1 MSDHEHSHSHGPND
15 HSHSHGPG
23 ADDHSHSH
31 SHSHSHGPGDADHHH
46 HSAAPEPP
54 PESPFEDSS
63 TQALS
68 DALKS
73 SFVVVRV
80 VMAGLIVLFFAS
92 GIFTVGPQ
100 EVAIKLLFGAPT
112 GTGQEALL
120 KPGLHWSFPYPINEI
135 VKVPKD
141 KVHEV
146 TSTAGW
152 YPVTKEQQLAG
163 QEPPAGATLN
173 PASDGYTL
181 TADGNIMHV
190 RATLRFTI
198 SDPVAWEFNFTNATD
213 LVQNALNNALHHAS
227 SQFTVDKATRQ
238 DITGFKEKLMN
249 RVQALVAAHG
259 LGIEFDPRGC
269 DVVAIPPRQVK
280 AAFDAVLEAENDK
293 RKTINTA
300 EGDAN
305 TTRTKA
311 QAEADAIR
319 NAGRADA
326 TRIVQTAQ
334 ADANYFLARL
344 PEFQRDP
351 QLFRDRRLTETMAIV
366 LANAQEKYFI
376 VERADGTPRELRV
389 LLNREPIKPVAP
401 KQP

>member
-23 ADDHSHSH
+23 ADDHA
-31 SHSHSHGPGDADHHH
+31 HSHSHGPGDSEHHH

-54 PESPFEDSS
+54 PEAPIEDAG

-80 VMAGLIVLFFAS
+80 VMAALIITFFAS
-92 GIFTVGPQ
+92 GVFTVGPQ

-112 GTGQEALL
+112 GTGEDALL
-120 KPGLHWSFPYPINEI
+120 KPGLHWSFPVPINEI
-135 VKVPKD
+135 VKIPRGQ
-141 KVHEV
+141 VHTIV
-146 TSTAGW
+146 SSVGW
-152 YPVTKEQQLAG
+152 YPVTKEQELAG
-163 QEPPAGATLN
+163 QEPPAGGTLN

-190 RATLRFTI
+190 RATLRYYI
-198 SDPVAWEFNFTNATD
+198 ADPVKYEFGFAAASN

-227 SQFTVDKATRQ
+227 AQFTVDRATRQ
-238 DITGFKEKLMN
+238 DIAAFKEKLMS
-249 RVQALVAAHG
+249 RVQALVAAQG
-259 LGIEFDPRGC
+259 LGIEFDPRNC

-305 TTRTKA
+305 TTLTKA
-311 QAEADAIR
+311 QADADGVR
-319 NAGRADA
+319 NAGSVDA
-326 TRIVQTAQ
+326 TRIKQAAA
-334 ADANYFLARL
+334 ADAEYFLARL
-344 PEFQRDP
+344 PEFKSNP
-351 QLFRDRRLTETMAIV
+351 QLFRDRRLTETMATV
-366 LANAQEKYFI
+366 LANAQEKYFL

>member
-1 MSDHEHSHSHGPND
+1 MSDHDHSHGPND
-15 HSHSHGPG
+15 HGHSHSHGPG

-31 SHSHSHGPGDADHHH
+31 SHGPGGAHDHA
-46 HSAAPEPP
+46 AAPEPQH
-54 PESPFEDSS
+54 ESPIEDSS

-80 VMAGLIVLFFAS
+80 VMAALIILFFAS

-100 EVAIKLLFGAPT
+100 EVAIKLLFGAST
-112 GTGQEALL
+112 GKGEAALL

-135 VKVPKD
+135 VKIPKD
-141 KVHEV
+141 QVHTV
-146 TSTAGW
+146 VSTAGW
-152 YPVTKEQQLAG
+152 YPVTSQQELAG

-173 PASDGYTL
+173 PSTDGYTI
-181 TADGNIMHV
+181 TGDGNIMHV
-190 RATLRFTI
+190 KATLRYRI
-198 SDPVAWEFNFTNATD
+198 SDPEAYVFKFAAVSN
-213 LVQNALNNALHHAS
+213 LVQNALNNALHNAS
-227 SQFTVDKATRQ
+227 GQFTVDEATRKN
-238 DITGFKEKLMN
+238 ISRFKEKLME
-249 RVQALVAAHG
+249 RVQKLVTAQN

-293 RKTINTA
+293 RKAFNTA
-300 EGDAN
+300 QGDAN
-305 TTRTKA
+305 TTSTRA
-311 QAEADAIR
+311 DAEADAIR
-319 NAGRADA
+319 NAGIAEA
-326 TRIVQTAQ
+326 TRIKQTAK
-334 ADANYFLARL
+334 ADAEYFLARL

-366 LANAQEKYFI
+366 LTNAQEKYFL

-389 LLNREPIKPVAP
+389 LLNREPLKPAAP

>member
-1 MSDHEHSHSHGPND
+1 MSDHDHSHSHGPDD

-31 SHSHSHGPGDADHHH
+31 SHGPADEHHH
-46 HSAAPEPP
+46 HEPGAPEPA
-54 PESPFEDSS
+54 PESPMEDSS
-63 TQALS
+63 TQALA

-73 SFVVVRV
+73 SFVVVQI

-100 EVAIKLLFGAPT
+100 EIAIKLLFGAPT
-112 GTGQEALL
+112 GTGEEALL
-120 KPGLHWSFPYPINEI
+120 QPGLHWSFPEPINEI
-135 VKVPKD
+135 VKIPK
-141 KVHEV
+141 KQVHTV
-146 TSTAGW
+146 VSSAGW
-152 YPVTKEQQLAG
+152 YPVTPQQELAG
-163 QEPPAGATLN
+163 QEPPAGGTLN
-173 PASDGYTL
+173 PANDGYTL

-190 RATLRFTI
+190 KATLRYYI
-198 SDPVAWEFNFTNATD
+198 ADPVKYAFDFAAASN

-238 DITGFKEKLMN
+238 DIAAFKEKLMN
-249 RVQALVAAHG
+249 RVQQLVLAQG
-259 LGIEFDPRGC
+259 LGIEFDPRNC

-300 EGDAN
+300 EGEAN
-305 TTRTKA
+305 TTLTKA
-311 QAEADAIR
+311 QAEADGIR

-326 TRIVQTAQ
+326 TRIVQSAQ
-334 ADANYFLARL
+334 ADADYFLARL
-344 PEFQRDP
+344 PEFKSNP
-351 QLFRDRRLTETMAIV
+351 QLFRDRRLTETMATV
-366 LANAQEKYFI
+366 LANAQEKYFL
-376 VERADGTPRELRV
+376 VERSDGTPRELRI
-389 LLNREPIKPVAP
+389 LLNREPLKPPTP

>member
-1 MSDHEHSHSHGPND
+1 MSDHDHSHGPND
-15 HSHSHGPG
+15 HSHSHSHGPG
-23 ADDHSHSH
+23 SDDHA
-31 SHSHSHGPGDADHHH
+31 HSHSHGPGDAHQHA
-46 HSAAPEPP
+46 AAPEPQHDAP
-54 PESPFEDSS
+54 MEDSS

-73 SFVVVRV
+73 SFLVVRV

-100 EVAIKLLFGAPT
+100 EVAIKLLFGAST
-112 GTGQEALL
+112 GSGEAALL

-135 VKVPKD
+135 VKIPKD
-141 KVHEV
+141 QVHTV
-146 TSTAGW
+146 VSSAGW
-152 YPVTKEQQLAG
+152 YPVTSQQELAG

-173 PASDGYTL
+173 PSTDGYTI

-190 RATLRFTI
+190 KATLRYRI
-198 SDPVAWEFNFTNATD
+198 SDPEAYVFKFAAVSN

-227 SQFTVDKATRQ
+227 GQFTVDQATRK
-238 DITGFKEKLMN
+238 DISRFKERLLD
-249 RVQALVAAHG
+249 RVQHLVTAQK

-293 RKTINTA
+293 RKAFNTA
-300 EGDAN
+300 QGDAN
-305 TTRTKA
+305 TTSTKA
-311 QAEADAIR
+311 EAEADAIR
-319 NAGRADA
+319 NNGIADA
-326 TRIVQTAQ
+326 TRIKQSAK
-334 ADANYFLARL
+334 ADAEYFLARL
-344 PEFQRDP
+344 PEFTRDP
-351 QLFRDRRLTETMAIV
+351 KLFRERRLTETMATV
-366 LANAQEKYFI
+366 LANAQEKYFL

-389 LLNREPIKPVAP
+389 LLNREPLKPAAP

>member
-1 MSDHEHSHSHGPND
+1 MSDHD
-15 HSHSHGPG
+15 HSHSHGPS
-23 ADDHSHSH
+23 DHSHGPGTDDH
-31 SHSHSHGPGDADHHH
+31 AHSHSHGPGVEHHH
-46 HSAAPEPP
+46 HDAGTPEPA

-73 SFVVVRV
+73 SFLVVRV
-80 VMAGLIVLFFAS
+80 VMAGLVILFFAS

-112 GTGQEALL
+112 GTGEAALL

-135 VKVPKD
+135 VKIPRGQ
-141 KVHEV
+141 VHTV
-146 TSTAGW
+146 VSSVGW
-152 YPVTKEQQLAG
+152 YPVTREQELSG
-163 QEPPAGATLN
+163 QEPPAGGTLN

-190 RATLRFTI
+190 KATLRYYI
-198 SDPVAWEFNFTNATD
+198 SDPVRYEFELAAVSNV
-213 LVQNALNNALHHAS
+213 VQNALNNALHHAS
-227 SQFTVDKATRQ
+227 LQFTVDKATRQ
-238 DITGFKEKLMN
+238 DIAGFKEKLMN
-249 RVQALVAAHG
+249 RVQALAAAQN
-259 LGIEFDPRGC
+259 LGIEFDPRGS
-269 DVVAIPPRQVK
+269 DVIAIPPRQVK

-293 RKTINTA
+293 RKAINTA
-300 EGDAN
+300 EGEAN

-311 QAEADAIR
+311 QAEADALR

-326 TRIVQTAQ
+326 TRTVQSAQ
-334 ADANYFLARL
+334 ADADYFLARL
-344 PEFQRDP
+344 PEFKSNP
-351 QLFRDRRLTETMAIV
+351 QLFRDRRLTETMATV
-366 LANAQEKYFI
+366 LANAQEKYFL

>member
-1 MSDHEHSHSHGPND
+1 MSDHDHSHSHGPND

-23 ADDHSHSH
+23 PDDHAHSH
-31 SHSHSHGPGDADHHH
+31 AHGPGDA
-46 HSAAPEPP
+46 PEPR
-54 PESPFEDSS
+54 PEAPMEDSS

-73 SFVVVRV
+73 SFLVVRV

-100 EVAIKLLFGAPT
+100 EVAIKLLFGAST
-112 GTGQEALL
+112 GKGEAALL
-120 KPGLHWSFPYPINEI
+120 KPGLHWSFPFPINEI
-135 VKVPKD
+135 VKIPKD
-141 KVHEV
+141 QVHTV
-146 TSTAGW
+146 ISSAGW
-152 YPVTKEQQLAG
+152 YPVTPQQELAG
-163 QEPPAGATLN
+163 QETPAGATLN
-173 PASDGYTL
+173 PAADGYTL

-190 RATLRFTI
+190 KATLRYRI
-198 SDPVAWEFNFTNATD
+198 NDPEAYVFHFAAVSN

-227 SQFTVDKATRQ
+227 GQFTVDKATRQ
-238 DITGFKEKLMN
+238 DIAGFKEKLMN
-249 RVQALVAAHG
+249 RVQQLVAAQN

-293 RKTINTA
+293 RKAINTA

-305 TTRTKA
+305 TIRTKA
-311 QAEADAIR
+311 EAEADAIR

-326 TRIVQTAQ
+326 TRIVQSAK
-334 ADANYFLARL
+334 ADADYFLARL
-344 PEFQRDP
+344 PEFTSNP
-351 QLFRDRRLTETMAIV
+351 QLFRDRRLTETMATV
-366 LANAQEKYFI
+366 LGNAQEKYFL
-376 VERADGTPRELRV
+376 VERTDGTPRELRI
-389 LLNREPIKPVAP
+389 LLNREPLKPAAP

>member
-1 MSDHEHSHSHGPND
+1 MSDHDHSHSHGPND

-23 ADDHSHSH
+23 ADDHA
-31 SHSHSHGPGDADHHH
+31 HSHSHGPGDEHHH
-46 HSAAPEPP
+46 HDAGAPEPQHEAP
-54 PESPFEDSS
+54 MEDSS

-73 SFVVVRV
+73 SFLVVRV

-100 EVAIKLLFGAPT
+100 EVAVKLLFGAPT
-112 GTGQEALL
+112 GKGEAALL

-135 VKVPKD
+135 VRIPKD
-141 KVHEV
+141 QVQTV
-146 TSTAGW
+146 VSSVGW
-152 YPVTKEQQLAG
+152 YPVTPQQELAG
-163 QEPPAGATLN
+163 QEPPAGGTLN
-173 PASDGYTL
+173 PATDGYTL

-190 RATLRFTI
+190 RATLRYRI
-198 SDPVAWEFNFTNATD
+198 SDPEAYAFNFVAASN
-213 LVQNALNNALHHAS
+213 LVQNAVNNALHHAS
-227 SQFTVDKATRQ
+227 AQFTVDKATRQ
-238 DITGFKEKLMN
+238 DIAGFKEKLMN
-249 RVQALVAAHG
+249 RVQALVATQN

-311 QAEADAIR
+311 QAEADAVR

-366 LANAQEKYFI
+366 LGNAQEKYFL
-376 VERADGTPRELRV
+376 VERSDGTPRELRI
-389 LLNREPIKPVAP
+389 LLNREPLKPVAP

>member
-1 MSDHEHSHSHGPND
+1 MSDHDHSHGPNA

-23 ADDHSHSH
+23 TDDHAHSH
-31 SHSHSHGPGDADHHH
+31 AHGPGDEHHH
-46 HSAAPEPP
+46 DHAAAPEPQH
-54 PESPFEDSS
+54 ESPIEDSS

-80 VMAGLIVLFFAS
+80 VMAALIILFFAS

-100 EVAIKLLFGAPT
+100 EVAIKLLFGAST
-112 GTGQEALL
+112 AKGEAALL
-120 KPGLHWSFPYPINEI
+120 KPGLHWSFPFPINEI
-135 VKVPKD
+135 VKIPKD
-141 KVHEV
+141 QVHTV
-146 TSTAGW
+146 VSTAGW
-152 YPVTKEQQLAG
+152 YPVTSQQELAG
-163 QEPPAGATLN
+163 QEPPAGPTLN
-173 PASDGYTL
+173 PSTDGYTI

-190 RATLRFTI
+190 KATLRYRI
-198 SDPVAWEFNFTNATD
+198 SDPEAYVFKFAAVSN
-213 LVQNALNNALHHAS
+213 LVQNSLNNALHHAS
-227 SQFTVDKATRQ
+227 GQFTVDEATRKN
-238 DITGFKEKLMN
+238 ISRFKEKLME
-249 RVQALVAAHG
+249 RVQKLVTAQG

-293 RKTINTA
+293 RKAFNTA
-300 EGDAN
+300 QGDAN
-305 TTRTKA
+305 TTSTKA
-311 QAEADAIR
+311 EAEADAIR
-319 NAGRADA
+319 NAGIAEA
-326 TRIVQTAQ
+326 TRIKQTAK
-334 ADANYFLARL
+334 ADAEYFLARL

-366 LANAQEKYFI
+366 LTNAQEKYFL

-389 LLNREPIKPVAP
+389 LLNREPLKPAAP